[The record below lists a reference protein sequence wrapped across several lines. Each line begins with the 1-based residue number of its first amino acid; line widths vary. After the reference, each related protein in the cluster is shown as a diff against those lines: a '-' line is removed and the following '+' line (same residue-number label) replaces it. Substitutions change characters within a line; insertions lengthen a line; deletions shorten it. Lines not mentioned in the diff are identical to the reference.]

1 MSEPLIAELIETP
14 DNVEAV
20 RDQIAAIL
28 SLELQNQFEKA
39 EQEGKPNAADYDIDI
54 YAENSRPYDTAGDD
68 EMVSLVNIVLQE
80 ITVPHSNPRIGDQKE
95 QAIFHVYCIANGN
108 TTGDFRDDKSAT
120 FRAWKIMRLV
130 RRILMSEP
138 YAYLGMRKIVTSR
151 TFTKME
157 AGTPNVQQAQAFT
170 VIRAYFE
177 VQFVEGYIGGP
188 SVPFEGY
195 EFDVSPND
203 GKITAKP
210 SLVDRVTG
218 LANNN
223 SQEEEK

>member
-1 MSEPLIAELIETP
+1 MNEPLITELVETP
-14 DNVEAV
+14 ENVEKV

-28 SLELQNQFEKA
+28 SLELQNQLTIA
-39 EQEGKPNAADYDIDI
+39 TDTGRQNAADYDIDI
-54 YAENSRPYDTAGDD
+54 YVENSRPYDTTGE

-80 ITVPHSNPRIGDQKE
+80 VTVPHSNPRMGDQKE
-95 QAIFHVYCIANGN
+95 QAIFHIYCIANGN
-108 TTGDFRDDKSAT
+108 TMGDFRDDKSAT

-138 YAYLGMRKIVTSR
+138 YTYLGMRKTVTSR

-157 AGTPNVQQAQAFT
+157 SGTPNLQSAQAFT
-170 VIRAYFE
+170 VIRAHFE
-177 VQFVEGYIGGP
+177 VQFTEGYIGGP

-195 EFDVSPND
+195 DFEVLPDD
-203 GKITAKP
+203 GRVVAKP

-218 LANNN
+218 IANND
-223 SQEEEK
+223 SKEEE

>member
-1 MSEPLIAELIETP
+1 MSEPLITELIETP
-14 DNVEAV
+14 DNVEKV

-39 EQEGKPNAADYDIDI
+39 KEEGKTNFADYDIDI
-54 YAENSRPYDTAGDD
+54 YAENSRPYDTTGD
-68 EMVSLVNIVLQE
+68 EMVSNVNIVLQE
-80 ITVPHSNPRIGDQKE
+80 VTVPHSNPRMGDQKE
-95 QAIFHVYCIANGN
+95 QAVFHIYCIANGN
-108 TTGDFRDDKSAT
+108 TIGDFRDDKSAT

-138 YAYLGMRKIVTSR
+138 YTYLGMRKIVTSR

-157 AGTPNVQQAQAFT
+157 AGTPNAQSAQAFT
-170 VIRAYFE
+170 VIRASFE

-195 EFDVSPND
+195 NFEVIPDD
-203 GKITAKP
+203 GRVVAKP

-218 LANNN
+218 IANND

>member
-1 MSEPLIAELIETP
+1 MSDALITELIDTP
-14 DNVEAV
+14 DNVEVV

-28 SLELQNQFEKA
+28 SLELQNQFKTAKEKEA
-39 EQEGKPNAADYDIDI
+39 QNASDYDIKI
-54 YAENSRPYDTAGDD
+54 YAENSRPYDTAED

-80 ITVPHSNPRIGDQKE
+80 VTVPHSNPRMGDQKE
-95 QAIFHVYCIANGN
+95 QAIIHIYCIANGN
-108 TTGDFRDDKSAT
+108 TIGNFRDDKSAT

-138 YAYLGMRKIVTSR
+138 YTYLGMRKIVTSR

-157 AGTPNVQQAQAFT
+157 AGTPNAQQAQAFT
-170 VIRAYFE
+170 VIRASLE

-188 SVPFEGY
+188 SVPFAGY
-195 EFDVSPND
+195 DFEVSPDD
-203 GKITAKP
+203 GQVVAKP

-218 LANNN
+218 LADTN
-223 SQEEEK
+223 SQEEEE

>member
-1 MSEPLIAELIETP
+1 MKEPLITELIDTP
-14 DNVEAV
+14 DNVETV

-28 SLELQNQFEKA
+28 SLELQNQLAIAKD
-39 EQEGKPNAADYDIDI
+39 EGAPNSADYDIKI
-54 YAENSRPYDTAGDD
+54 YAENSRPYDTVED
-68 EMVSLVNIVLQE
+68 EAVSVVNVVCQE
-80 ITVPHSNPRIGDQKE
+80 VTVPHGNPRMGDQKE
-95 QAIFHVYCIANGN
+95 QAIFHLYCIANGN
-108 TTGDFRDDKSAT
+108 ANGNFRDDKSAT

-138 YAYLGMRKIVTSR
+138 YTYLGMRKIVTSR

-157 AGTPNVQQAQAFT
+157 AGTPAVQSAQAFT
-170 VIRAYFE
+170 VIRAFLE

-195 EFDVSPND
+195 DFEVSPDD
-203 GKITAKP
+203 GQVIAKP

-218 LANNN
+218 LADTS
-223 SQEEEK
+223 SQEEEE